1 MKIAVYSHHQ
11 FEKEFINKA
20 NTNKYGISCT
30 SEELSTE
37 NADLAKGCDVVM
49 LFSSDKA
56 SKEVL
61 QKFKEMGIG
70 LVVTRSAGTDHID
83 LQAAEALGI
92 KVANVPSYSPNA
104 IAEHVIALV
113 LALYRKLKTSFS
125 RISNYNFSLD
135 GQVGTEIKEKV
146 FGICGTGDIGEALAF
161 IAKGFGAEILLF
173 DEEENENLHNRSW
186 AKYTTKEDLLKRC
199 DIISLNLPLNEA
211 TKNFIAKQELGQ
223 MKNSAIL
230 INTGRGGLVDTEA
243 VKNALET
250 TTLGG
255 FGMDVYENEKGI
267 FYKDL
272 SDTEEKDRLLESL
285 IARDD
290 VVVTAHQAF
299 LTHTALTN
307 MMETVFE
314 SIAAYDEDGKLE
326 YQVTP

>member
-1 MKIAVYSHHQ
+1 MKIAVFSHHQ

-20 NTNKYGISCT
+20 NTNKYEISCRA
-30 SEELSTE
+30 EELSIE
-37 NADLAKGCDVVM
+37 NADFAQGCDVVV

-61 QKFKEMGIG
+61 QKFKEMGIR

-83 LQAAEALGI
+83 LQAAETFGI
-92 KVANVPSYSPNA
+92 QVANVPGYSPNA

-135 GQVGTEIKEKV
+135 GQVGSEINGKV

-161 IAKGFGAEILLF
+161 IANGFGAEVLLF
-173 DEEENENLHNRSW
+173 DEEENENLNNKSW
-186 AKYTTKEDLLKRC
+186 AEYTSKEDLLKRC

-243 VKNALET
+243 VKNALED

-272 SDTEEKDRLLESL
+272 SNADEKDSLLESL

-314 SIAAYDEDGKLE
+314 SIAAYDEDRKIE
-326 YQVTP
+326 YQATP